1 MATFNKFDQFVAD
14 RSNGVHNLGSDVL
27 KFALTNTLPVKT
39 NSVIADITQISGGNG
54 YTTGGETVTITSS
67 TQTNG
72 TYSLVPTA
80 DVVFTASGGSM
91 AQFRYVVL
99 YNSSTVGGALISWY
113 DRGSAVDLLDTET
126 FTVDVGATLLT
137 DA

>member
-14 RSNGVHNLGSDVL
+14 RSNGVHNLGTDTL

-39 NSVIADITQISGGNG
+39 NSVIADITQITAGNG
-54 YTTGGETVTITSS
+54 YTTGGENVAITSS
-67 TQTNG
+67 TQTDG

-80 DVVFTASGGSM
+80 DVVFTASGGAM

-99 YNSSTVGGALISWY
+99 YNSSAVGGALISWY

-137 DA
+137 DT

>member
-54 YTTGGETVTITSS
+54 YTTGGQTVAITSS

-80 DVVFTASGGSM
+80 DVVFTASGGAM

-99 YNSSTVGGALISWY
+99 YNSSTVGGSLISWY

-137 DA
+137 DT

>member
-14 RSNGVHNLGSDVL
+14 RSNGVHKLDSDTL

-39 NSVIADITQISGGNG
+39 NSVIADITQIAAGNG
-54 YTTGGETVTITSS
+54 YTTGGETVAITSS

-80 DVVFTASGGSM
+80 DVVFTASGGAM

-99 YNSSTVGGALISWY
+99 YNSSTVGGSLISWY